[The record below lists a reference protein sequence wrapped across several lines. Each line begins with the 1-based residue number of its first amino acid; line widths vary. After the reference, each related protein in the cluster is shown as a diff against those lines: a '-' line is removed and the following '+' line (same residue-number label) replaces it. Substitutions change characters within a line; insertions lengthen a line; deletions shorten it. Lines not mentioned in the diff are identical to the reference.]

1 MKTQGIS
8 LVTSNVSD
16 RTAVQTTKANDST
29 FESFMTNHAS
39 KVETSNAAKKT
50 DLLSQKTGNDSV
62 SDVEKVE
69 NVSNSNAAK
78 KEKVEN
84 DVERNDKA
92 SIDSKNTEKKS
103 DVQDE
108 KDAVNLAMG
117 VISFSE
123 IIQTIF
129 GMSAEQVQDVLDQAG
144 IQVPD
149 LFGDFIGPASMEDV
163 MQQLQNALQNLVMNI
178 HGITDKAAFV
188 TNDTL
193 NQEFEMLKE
202 QVFALFSEMAENV
215 QGMTMEQRMQPA
227 VENPVLSD
235 DAEIESGILT
245 GSVKEAFE
253 VIVETD
259 TQSGE
264 SKDGSLPQQTEETA
278 SVRTE
283 TGPSHG
289 ADNAANVFV
298 ERLTEAFGTSRGE
311 GAQEPMPVMST
322 IVEQVVRQVRIR
334 VMPETTNMEL
344 MLHPASLGRVNL
356 SVSTMANGV
365 STAVL
370 TVENQMAKEALESQ
384 LIALK
389 QSFDEQGLKVDAVE
403 VTISD
408 FGMNHENRD
417 AYPEQHGGQSGNR
430 RFRTDAGEERADE
443 TENDKETDE
452 TRRDVNSVVDYT
464 A

>member
-16 RTAVQTTKANDST
+16 RTGAQATKANDST
-29 FESFMTNHAS
+29 FESFMTNHAC
-39 KVETSNAAKKT
+39 KVGQSNDAKRA
-50 DLLSQKTGNDSV
+50 DVFPQKAENQ
-62 SDVEKVE
+62 
-69 NVSNSNAAK
+69 NVSEVGKTENTSAANPAK
-78 KEKVEN
+78 NHVE
-84 DVERNDKA
+84 
-92 SIDSKNTEKKS
+92 STEKKPI
-103 DVQDE
+103 DLKTAEQKMDGQDE
-108 KDAVNLAMG
+108 KEAMELMMT

-129 GMSAEQVQDVLDQAG
+129 GMSAEQVQDVLELSG

-149 LFGDFIGPASMEDV
+149 LFGNFIGPAASMEDV

-188 TNDTL
+188 TSDTL
-193 NQEFEMLKE
+193 NKEFEMLKE
-202 QVFALFSEMAENV
+202 QVVALFSEMAAGTE
-215 QGMTMEQRMQPA
+215 GASKEQPMQFIA
-227 VENPVLSD
+227 GDSEMADGIETVTTEPVKD
-235 DAEIESGILT
+235 T
-245 GSVKEAFE
+245 FE
-253 VIVETD
+253 VIVETE
-259 TQSGE
+259 TESGE
-264 SKDGSLPQQTEETA
+264 SEDGSQSRQMNEITG
-278 SVRTE
+278 TE
-283 TGPSHG
+283 TEMRSPHG
-289 ADNAANVFV
+289 AESAAGAFT
-298 ERLTEAFGTSRGE
+298 ERLTEAFNISRPE
-311 GAQEPMPVMST
+311 TVREPMPTMSA

-334 VMPETTNMEL
+334 VMPETTNMEM

-384 LIALK
+384 MIALK

-408 FGMNHENRD
+408 FGLNHENRD
-417 AYPEQHGGQSGNR
+417 AYQEQQNGQSGNR
-430 RFRTDAGEERADE
+430 RFRANAGEEMAEEPDNNE
-443 TENDKETDE
+443 TEEI
-452 TRRDVNSVVDYT
+452 RRDVNSVVDYT